1 MKKEIS
7 TIEQKRKVFVGLDVH
22 LASYAVSVVEE
33 GRSRRKW
40 TMPAEPSSLAEK
52 LMKDY
57 QGYEIHSVYEAGFSR
72 VVKIYD

>member
-33 GRSRRKW
+33 GRVVVNGQC
-40 TMPAEPSSLAEK
+40 PLSLA
-52 LMKDY
+52 
-57 QGYEIHSVYEAGFSR
+57 A
-72 VVKIYD
+72 

>member
-1 MKKEIS
+1 MKREIS
-7 TIEQKRKVFVGLDVH
+7 TIEQKRKVLVGLDVH

-57 QGYEIHSVYEAGFSR
+57 QGCEI
-72 VVKIYD
+72 